1 MILHLAR
8 VSLLRHR
15 TRTALAVLGV
25 AVSAA
30 MLLDMVMLA
39 SGMRESFRSLL
50 VTQGF
55 QLRLAPRGT
64 GPFDTDATIA
74 DAGELTRRLR
84 AHPSVQEVSP
94 LLGSQL
100 HVRLPSDNDGAALSL
115 SAIAIGNEATVQGDY
130 NLLSGKAP
138 SLPDE
143 CVASDALFAAASV
156 RIGDTLHAAG
166 GFDPQ
171 LRALVGER
179 PLVVVGRAHFT
190 YLAAT
195 DRALSLPLATLQQIK
210 GAAGRDRV
218 SLLMVRLREGTDEA
232 SVRSWIRDEMP
243 TVTAIS
249 IQTMLEQVEARL
261 TYFRQL
267 AFILGSV
274 SLVVG
279 FLLVTTLVTVSVNE
293 RTGELAVMRAI
304 GVARSRIVRQI
315 LLESLAIMLVG
326 SIGGLGLG
334 LATARYLDSIL
345 ATFPGLPEAIDFFLF
360 QPRDAWTALALLAIC
375 GVLAGAYPAWRGA
388 SLPIARTLRE
398 EAVG

>member
-8 VSLLRHR
+8 ASLLRHR
-15 TRTALAVLGV
+15 TRTALAILGV

-64 GPFDTDATIA
+64 GPFDTEATIA
-74 DAGELTRRLR
+74 GAGELTRRLR
-84 AHPSVQEVSP
+84 AQPGVREVSP

-100 HVRLPSDNDGAALSL
+100 HLGLPTDDGAPRSL
-115 SAIAIGNEATVQGDY
+115 SAIAIGNEAAFQGDY
-130 NLLSGKAP
+130 NLLSGRVP
-138 SLPDE
+138 SMPDE
-143 CVASDALFAAASV
+143 CVVSDALLAAASL
-156 RIGDTLHAAG
+156 RIGDTLRAAG

-171 LRALVGER
+171 LRAVVGER
-179 PLVVVGRAHFT
+179 ALVVVGRAHFI
-190 YLAAT
+190 YLSAT
-195 DRALSLPLATLQQIK
+195 DRALSLPLATLQRIK
-210 GAAGRDRV
+210 GETSRDRV
-218 SLLMVRLREGTDEA
+218 SLLMIRLREGTDVE
-232 SVRSWIRDEMP
+232 SLRRWIRDEMP

-304 GVARSRIVRQI
+304 GVARARIVRQI

-326 SIGGLGLG
+326 SIVGLGLG

-360 QPRDAWTALALLAIC
+360 QPRDAWTALALLAVC